1 MSHPSLDTTLRSE
14 YNILARYPVVYA
26 VLILPLSVARWIG
39 FVQETRGDRKNHVPP
54 TALLSVQV
62 IYCLSGL
69 ANVILFFLTRPN
81 LLLFGKDEPDN
92 DPSMKMVFLPGRT
105 AYTGDTAEAG
115 SSITAG
121 TKVDYDH
128 GDKKTVLS
136 SCAEESYAV

>member
-1 MSHPSLDTTLRSE
+1 
-14 YNILARYPVVYA
+14 

-39 FVQETRGDRKNHVPP
+39 FVQETHGDRKNHVPP

-69 ANVILFFLTRPN
+69 ANVILFFLTRPS

-92 DPSMKMVFLPGRT
+92 DPSLKMVFLPVRT

-115 SSITAG
+115 SSLTGG
-121 TKVDYDH
+121 TKVEYDH
-128 GDKKTVLS
+128 SDKKTVLE